1 MWLKRRNLHRYQK
14 EIAYS
19 SLKRHV
25 IVQSHFVIITS
36 EGGKWKWHCCRN
48 APSLLGPIYSWTIF
62 CLWIS
67 RRNYILTSREKKVN
81 HSWTFDLGLKHMVTL
96 KKNQIPNTSQDI
108 SFKQTL
114 ANAGINSPTF
124 SNLWNNTYCSPD
136 TAFDWTLPW
145 PPEGKPT
152 LDPFLINIGPNP
164 KQQWDSFSFSF
175 WVLPDLCLLWS
186 VTHPILK
193 TIFTFSNSHLLSI
206 LQEAK
211 GPHGWSC
218 GTLPGFSG
226 RLSLPASC
234 QTWNLWKSLLP
245 DHYISTRILLECLYS
260 VL

>member
-152 LDPFLINIGPNP
+152 LDPFLINIGPQP
-164 KQQWDSFSFSF
+164 QATMR
-175 WVLPDLCLLWS
+175 L
-186 VTHPILK
+186 IL
-193 TIFTFSNSHLLSI
+193 FFFLS
-206 LQEAK
+206 
-211 GPHGWSC
+211 P
-218 GTLPGFSG
+218 P
-226 RLSLPASC
+226 RPLSAMVCHSP
-234 QTWNLWKSLLP
+234 
-245 DHYISTRILLECLYS
+245 YS
-260 VL
+260 KNYFHFL